1 MFFVLFQVQQT
12 PLHISAARGHED
24 VVKLLLQQSN
34 IVIDARD
41 KVRVHYGNISIV
53 S

>member
-1 MFFVLFQVQQT
+1 MVLFQDQRT
-12 PLHISAARGHED
+12 PLHISAEKGHEE

-34 IVIDARD
+34 IIIDARD